1 MVIKVFRIPIA
12 FNFSQIVVKSH
23 RFKFQVKFLNFINN
37 KLRIF
42 IIIIFKAFLV
52 IFLVFIIQGIILFL
66 TVIIISITITII
78 ILNFFIN

>member
-37 KLRIF
+37 KLRLFFDYYYIPSVCF
-42 IIIIFKAFLV
+42 FKKFFFDNL
-52 IFLVFIIQGIILFL
+52 
-66 TVIIISITITII
+66 S
-78 ILNFFIN
+78 NFFFLKYPFF